1 MDGRVKPGHDE
12 NASGSIVEFRDRCPV
27 TGFKH
32 ASLRRRG
39 RFLIRLYAGELAI
52 ERRSAIDIGT
62 FVPRRKHACAP
73 ATSVENKNTENA
85 GRDTLDD
92 QHRLKRTGLEQ
103 GEQEFSY
110 GRDIVAGD
118 DKALGGAF
126 GHPQAINRLAGAGV
140 ILPIIQIRT
149 LHQFRRGKIG
159 AAQFRIRPGQRGRII
174 AQGLPF
180 LIRRRPVL
188 DAAQGGDRSDP
199 RQQRA
204 HRAVKVETAAQ
215 GDDKP

>member
-92 QHRLKRTGLEQ
+92 QHRLKGAWFEQ

-110 GRDIVAGD
+110 GLHGCHD
-118 DKALGGAF
+118 
-126 GHPQAINRLAGAGV
+126 GHD
-140 ILPIIQIRT
+140 
-149 LHQFRRGKIG
+149 H
-159 AAQFRIRPGQRGRII
+159 
-174 AQGLPF
+174 PF
-180 LIRRRPVL
+180 LPELILLTWRPKILKTGIKNFWVVL
-188 DAAQGGDRSDP
+188 ILSLL
-199 RQQRA
+199 
-204 HRAVKVETAAQ
+204 
-215 GDDKP
+215 